1 MGPVD
6 NACHT
11 GPRPVWRIIDGCPI
25 ALLLFSIPGRYWPH
39 GLTISTIWHRK
50 VRVRP
55 NRYEPIFAIFARG
68 QFQNSFDWSACAQR
82 SLTLCI
88 FIHDVV
94 HFHTRLYSRS
104 RVSMHFC
111 MVRMQMQALDIRKCI
126 LHCAPPFEYCSF
138 WFISISSARTFPC
151 HIVDIGSP
159 WGQYPTRILNWEAK
173 KKYS

>member
-25 ALLLFSIPGRYWPH
+25 SLLLFSVPGRYWPH

-68 QFQNSFDWSACAQR
+68 QFQNSFDWSAYAQR
-82 SLTLCI
+82 RAFSYTTSCI
-88 FIHDVV
+88 FIRDC
-94 HFHTRLYSRS
+94 TLD
-104 RVSMHFC
+104 RVSMH
-111 MVRMQMQALDIRKCI
+111 
-126 LHCAPPFEYCSF
+126 LHGPHANASPPHMKMHPSLC
-138 WFISISSARTFPC
+138 TPL
-151 HIVDIGSP
+151 
-159 WGQYPTRILNWEAK
+159 RILLILVHIDFKRAYFSVPYCRYWQPVGPISTAYIK
-173 KKYS
+173 